1 MAVFKNGIFAVVDG
15 QIINP
20 VSNLVASIPCFNFF
34 QTSGVLNLTQRS
46 AVYQLVSDF
55 QTYGIWD
62 KMKAIYP
69 MVGQAG
75 VSSSFQLN
83 LKDPTTFKGIFSG
96 SWTYASTGVTGNGI
110 NTYMDTG
117 IDISTLSQNSIHG
130 SVYNGKTN
138 LWEEKFLFGVYTN
151 ATNGLSAN
159 NYPNLTPQ
167 NGFIGSVNDLASDYT
182 VDIANTG
189 GVYLINRPSSTIK
202 QHWIRNT
209 KTQYTRASV
218 TPTAGFNL
226 ILGANNN
233 GGTITGFNTQENRL
247 FTVGDG
253 LTDTEASNLYT
264 AVQRFQ
270 TTLGRQV

>member
-1 MAVFKNGIFAVVDG
+1 
-15 QIINP
+15 
-20 VSNLVASIPCFNFF
+20 
-34 QTSGVLNLTQRS
+34 
-46 AVYQLVSDF
+46 
-55 QTYGIWD
+55 
-62 KMKAIYP
+62 
-69 MVGQAG
+69 
-75 VSSSFQLN
+75 
-83 LKDPTTFKGIFSG
+83 
-96 SWTYASTGVTGNGI
+96 
-110 NTYMDTG
+110 MDTG

-138 LWEEKFLFGVYTN
+138 LWEAKFLFGVYTN
-151 ATNGLSAN
+151 ATNGLAAS

-167 NGFIGSVNDLASDYT
+167 NGFIGFVNDLASDYT

-209 KTQYTRASV
+209 KTQYTRASG

-253 LTDTEASNLYT
+253 LTDIEAANFYT